1 MAHQFLL
8 AAWNYGLGTCWI
20 AALDRDDVKIRLGI
34 PNEHY
39 MATITPL
46 GHPSGDL
53 PPAPPRKPVDDLIR

>member
-1 MAHQFLL
+1 M
-8 AAWNYGLGTCWI
+8 
-20 AALDRDDVKIRLGI
+20 DRDDVKIMLGI

-39 MATITPL
+39 IATITPL